1 MSLYNI
7 MSTGTS
13 FDSWLTTDTE
23 AERHANAEDAINARV
38 KELCNHNAD
47 YDHTLFENFSQDV
60 FSATIEQAESIEDYL
75 KSKDFEKLG
84 RLLWCISVESRE
96 KSATIQAQNEYENGE
111 LND

>member
-1 MSLYNI
+1 MSLYKI

-23 AERHANAEDAINARV
+23 AERHAASEDIIEERV

-96 KSATIQAQNEYENGE
+96 KLAKAQAQQEFENGE
-111 LND
+111 LHA